1 LGTVSCKD
9 FQLRGNYW
17 NKDVYLIIWVGTFL
31 YDRKERATSW
41 DFSKMPL
48 SAAVAF
54 KFDGIM
60 KYANYEPFVNCLRND
75 IGIDITEKEI
85 LDILKSNE
93 VEYRD
98 NG

>member
-1 LGTVSCKD
+1 
-9 FQLRGNYW
+9 
-17 NKDVYLIIWVGTFL
+17 
-31 YDRKERATSW
+31 
-41 DFSKMPL
+41 MPL
-48 SAAVAF
+48 SAAIAF

-75 IGIDITEKEI
+75 VGIDITEKEI

>member
-1 LGTVSCKD
+1 MFFYS
-9 FQLRGNYW
+9 LRN
-17 NKDVYLIIWVGTFL
+17 
-31 YDRKERATSW
+31 
-41 DFSKMPL
+41 
-48 SAAVAF
+48 
-54 KFDGIM
+54 
-60 KYANYEPFVNCLRND
+60 YANYEPFVNCLRND